1 MSPSL
6 GGLVICMMGK
16 SFHCSYSSCVIDI
29 DPYEKNNFP
38 ILCQKSNIINNAKEI
53 YFVIPETT
61 RKFIDGL
68 IDYYIS
74 EAASYKQIAKTYHD
88 EVEDVNAN
96 TFGIIVGCV
105 YSGFLQ
111 AYQNQKQH
119 PSLEDT
125 QEFTH
130 MIKLRA
136 AQIKR
141 NILDA
146 KV

>member
-1 MSPSL
+1 M
-6 GGLVICMMGK
+6 
-16 SFHCSYSSCVIDI
+16 
-29 DPYEKNNFP
+29 
-38 ILCQKSNIINNAKEI
+38 
-53 YFVIPETT
+53 IPETT
-61 RKFIDGL
+61 RKFIDNL

-74 EAASYKQIAKTYHD
+74 EAASYKQIAKTYHE
-88 EVEDVNAN
+88 EVKDVNAN

-105 YSGFLQ
+105 YSAFLQ
-111 AYQNQKQH
+111 VYQNQKQK

-125 QEFTH
+125 QEFTQ

-136 AQIKR
+136 AQIKK